1 MDALEIIRQLEG
13 DAGLRA
19 QMRAVLLGDELL
31 ELPELVRRLTEAQL
45 RTEERLRE
53 FQEATERRFEGLE
66 TDVSVLKTDV
76 SVLKTDVSVLKTD
89 VGDLKGRSLEDRLR
103 AEPRRYLPSSVARRA
118 RAMPAD
124 AFDELLERL
133 SPEDADEL
141 RRADA
146 LIEARLAGGDDVVF
160 AAEAAWTAHTDD
172 VERAARRA
180 EILRAAGYDARAV
193 VVSQRDPAPAVLD
206 RAASLGVVVVTEASG
221 LLVPPAA

>member
-53 FQEATERRFEGLE
+53 FQEATERRFGGLE
-66 TDVSVLKTDV
+66 TDV

>member
-66 TDVSVLKTDV
+66 
-76 SVLKTDVSVLKTD
+76 TDVSVLKTD

-193 VVSQRDPAPAVLD
+193 VVSQRDPAPAALD

>member
-76 SVLKTDVSVLKTD
+76 
-89 VGDLKGRSLEDRLR
+89 GDLKGRSLEDRLR

-124 AFDELLERL
+124 AFDELLDRL

>member
-53 FQEATERRFEGLE
+53 FQEATERRFGGLE
-66 TDVSVLKTDV
+66 
-76 SVLKTDVSVLKTD
+76 TDVSVLKTD

>member
-66 TDVSVLKTDV
+66 TDV

>member
-66 TDVSVLKTDV
+66 TDV

-193 VVSQRDPAPAVLD
+193 VVSQRDPAPAALD